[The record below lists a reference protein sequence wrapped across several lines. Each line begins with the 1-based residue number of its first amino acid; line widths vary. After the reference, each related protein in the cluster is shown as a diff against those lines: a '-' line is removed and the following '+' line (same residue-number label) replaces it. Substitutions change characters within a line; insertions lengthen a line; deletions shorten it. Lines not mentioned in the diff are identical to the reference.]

1 MKAVENKYTTH
12 HLGAP
17 QDWDKA
23 AHGECVTLPVAMAQD
38 EHGTVWYSWW
48 ELTWRERFA
57 ILLGRPV
64 RLCICASYHPP
75 VMLDLQK

>member
-23 AHGECVTLPVAMAQD
+23 AHGQRAA
-38 EHGTVWYSWW
+38 
-48 ELTWRERFA
+48 
-57 ILLGRPV
+57 
-64 RLCICASYHPP
+64 
-75 VMLDLQK
+75 